1 MSKKKRNRNKGKE
14 KLSPTPT
21 STPAKRQPRPAHPA
35 AEGFPLLQG
44 NAWKTF
50 VADIRANG
58 LQQPIAIY
66 AGPDQAHKGKTLDG
80 RNRDLACSI
89 AGVEP
94 RYVEIVT
101 NDPAGYVNS
110 ANAHRRH
117 LTTAQKRHGIMHA
130 LLTDP
135 SKSNKSI
142 AAAAGA
148 TDMTVGLMRKKL
160 EAAGKIPVVGARVGA
175 DNKVR
180 QQPEQKEP
188 AEPQKEPEAQ
198 GEPEDNR
205 KNLAVAEGD
214 VDAPAGAIEPDGKPD
229 PWPALSRKP
238 SPEAMDDE
246 DDDDAEAAEA
256 DEAEPSAVER
266 EAALNAKLSADEL
279 AALNLVSSA
288 QLMEVMAPELSLDER
303 ATIEAMRVRRLLG
316 RAFADSEIERLRASK
331 HELERKCLALESE
344 LEEVKAKLQAA
355 LAAAAGGV
363 Q

>member
-21 STPAKRQPRPAHPA
+21 SMPAKREPRPAHPA

-58 LQQPIAIY
+58 Y

-101 NDPAGYVNS
+101 DDPAGYVNS

-246 DDDDAEAAEA
+246 DDDAEAIEADEA

-331 HELERKCLALESE
+331 HELERKCLALESQVEE
-344 LEEVKAKLQAA
+344 LKEENAKLKSA
-355 LAAAAGGV
+355 LAAATRGEV
-363 Q
+363 MQ